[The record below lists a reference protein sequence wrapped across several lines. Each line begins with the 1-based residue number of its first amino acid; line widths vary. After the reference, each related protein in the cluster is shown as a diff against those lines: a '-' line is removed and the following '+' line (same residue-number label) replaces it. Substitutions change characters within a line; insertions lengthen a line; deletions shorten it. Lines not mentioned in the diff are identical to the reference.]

1 MGKKGDALRA
11 AKAQRAT
18 YTFTAAQLEAH
29 DKEVRMRT
37 LERKKD
43 ELKAYAREVLD
54 KDFEERQKLLTGDA
68 TDVTI
73 NVFSMTIKV
82 FSMLISISCKVLVE
96 HFGWK
101 PIWKHSTSRNRLSR
115 FVLAVQ
121 QETEALLNDEL
132 LDIRSYAK
140 QAYDVTGV
148 MFEAGEEE
156 EDGETT

>member
-54 KDFEERQKLLTGDA
+54 RDFEERTKLLTGDA
-68 TDVTI
+68 TDVTL
-73 NVFSMTIKV
+73 NV

-101 PIWKHSTSRNRLSR
+101 PIWRHSTSRNRLSR

-132 LDIRSYAK
+132 LDIRKYARE
-140 QAYDVTGV
+140 AYDVTGV
-148 MFEAGEEE
+148 MFEADTEEE
-156 EDGETT
+156 ENET

>member
-54 KDFEERQKLLTGDA
+54 KDFEERTKLLTGDA
-68 TDVTI
+68 TDVTL
-73 NVFSMTIKV
+73 NV

-132 LDIRSYAK
+132 LDIRKYARE
-140 QAYDVTGV
+140 AYDVTGV
-148 MFEAGEEE
+148 MFEADTEEE
-156 EDGETT
+156 ENET

>member
-54 KDFEERQKLLTGDA
+54 RDFEERTKLLTGDA
-68 TDVTI
+68 TDVTL
-73 NVFSMTIKV
+73 NV

-101 PIWKHSTSRNRLSR
+101 PIWRHSTSRNRLSR

-132 LDIRSYAK
+132 LDIRKYAK
-140 QAYDVTGV
+140 EAYDITGV
-148 MFEAGEEE
+148 MLEVGEEE
-156 EDGETT
+156 EDGETD